1 MGSKLSPVAE
11 VAFALDAGQRN
22 CHFPALS
29 SSVVNIR
36 LTKAADIWPIKLTN
50 YRCLLSLFLSSFL
63 SFSVLHLAQL
73 CEHCSL
79 KSNSVAWKWNIMV
92 VVSHSVQ
99 ILRRQYC

>member
-50 YRCLLSLFLSSFL
+50 SLFLSSFL

-99 ILRRQYC
+99 ILRQQCC